1 MPSKYQPV
9 TVILMI
15 AGPLFA
21 AAAMK
26 WPQYWP
32 AILATLV
39 LAKYI
44 AIFTHRPG
52 AEQTLALL
60 TAEAKK
66 DAPPSNVTNIVE
78 VEKS

>member
-1 MPSKYQPV
+1 MPNKYQPV

-21 AAAMK
+21 LAALK

-32 AILATLV
+32 AILAALL
-39 LAKYI
+39 LAKYV

-52 AEQTLALL
+52 AELAIAQL

-66 DAPPSNVTNIVE
+66 DEPPSNVTNIVE
-78 VEKS
+78 VTKS